1 MIHSFHSDRKEVNLR
16 TKIFLCIWTFSLL
29 LISFLI
35 PAQRVNA
42 SPQPKVTNDI
52 PIFNFPDSITF
63 QANIESDSEITSVII
78 EYGTHQ
84 LTCGTVIA
92 KAFPQFTPGTSISP
106 SWTWEMRQSGSLPP
120 GTIIW
125 WRWRYTNTN
134 GIETVS
140 EQKTVTWIDSTFDWK
155 TLSAENLDLHWYD
168 GEYTFAQALLE
179 AANNGLALLKNS
191 AGLEPVNPIHLYI
204 YGNFDDLRDA
214 ILYEPSWTGGL
225 AFAEHDIVI
234 IGISPSNLE
243 WGQNAIVHEL
253 THVLVGHLTFS
264 CLGDVPTWLNE
275 GLAVYSE
282 GDLDTS
288 SQDQLNQAISDNS
301 LLSVRSLSAGFSEVS
316 DKATL
321 SYSQSYSIVKF
332 LIETYGQE
340 KINTLLTNLRDG
352 TTIDNALLDIYGFD
366 VEGLEDK
373 WRESITA
380 QPRKIS
386 SQPTQQVTPTFVPTY
401 VPFSGVPLL
410 ITPTPYSVP
419 TSTLGQPDIPES
431 NNIPITLTLMLA
443 AVCCVLILLIGVI
456 VLGVLLRSQKQKG
469 DDHETNA

>member
-1 MIHSFHSDRKEVNLR
+1 
-16 TKIFLCIWTFSLL
+16 
-29 LISFLI
+29 
-35 PAQRVNA
+35 
-42 SPQPKVTNDI
+42 VTNDV
-52 PIFNFPDSITF
+52 PTLNFPDSITF
-63 QANIESDSEITSVII
+63 QADIQSDSEIASVVI
-78 EYGTHQ
+78 EYGTYQ

-120 GTIIW
+120 GATIW
-125 WRWRYTNTN
+125 WRWRYTNAS
-134 GIETVS
+134 GVETLS

-155 TLSAENLDLHWYD
+155 TISAEDLDLHWYQGD
-168 GEYTFAQALLE
+168 ETFAKSLLE
-179 AANNGLALLKNS
+179 SASNGLSLLKNN
-191 AGLEPVNPIHLYI
+191 AGLEPENSIHLYI
-204 YGNFDDLRDA
+204 YGDYDDLRDA

-282 GDLDTS
+282 GELDS
-288 SQDQLNQAISDNS
+288 GSQAQLDQAIADNN
-301 LLSVRSLSAGFSEVS
+301 LLSVRSLSSGFSEIR

-332 LIETYGQE
+332 LIETYGQD
-340 KINTLLTNLRDG
+340 KINALLATLRSG
-352 TTIDNALLDIYGFD
+352 TTIDDALMESYAFD
-366 VEGLEDK
+366 VEGLEDS
-373 WRESITA
+373 WREAINA
-380 QPRKIS
+380 QPRMDS
-386 SQPTQQVTPTFVPTY
+386 SQPTQQATPTMVPTY
-401 VPFSGVPLL
+401 VPFSGAPLL
-410 ITPTPYSVP
+410 VTPTPYGVP

-431 NNIPITLTLMLA
+431 NRPPITLTLMLA
-443 AVCCVLILLIGVI
+443 VVCCVIVLLIGVI
-456 VLGVLLRSQKQKG
+456 ALGILLRNQKPKG
-469 DDHETNA
+469 DGHETNA